1 MSVDVDISE
10 QAEQGAAVAGQH
22 PDLRDGRQ
30 TGADR
35 RPADPPASART
46 ARPRG
51 VPADQDRVAPW
62 ARALRGVGGSLL
74 GWVIPALAVV
84 WWYLATRNPADT
96 SQFPSPAQ
104 VLSRAGQLWQSGELL
119 SSVGISAARALSGF
133 ALGGG
138 IGFLLGVI
146 TGLSRLGESVLNTT
160 IQMLRNIPVLAL
172 IPLALV
178 WFGIGEQ
185 VKIYLVAFGVF
196 FLIYA
201 NTYHGIRYADPD
213 LLEMSRVYG
222 QNPWRRFVDVIL
234 PGALPSILV
243 GVRLALG
250 VMWLVLIAA
259 ETIATDAGIGYMA
272 MTARNIMQM
281 DTVVL
286 SIILYSILGKLSDV
300 AAVILERSLVR
311 WKKL

>member
-1 MSVDVDISE
+1 MSVDTGITEQSGTDI
-10 QAEQGAAVAGQH
+10 AEHPGASIPEVR
-22 PDLRDGRQ
+22 P
-30 TGADR
+30 TADR
-35 RPADPPASART
+35 QSGARQQE
-46 ARPRG
+46 PSG
-51 VPADQDRVAPW
+51 PSGGQDAVAPW
-62 ARALRGVGGSLL
+62 ARALRGIGGSLL
-74 GWVIPALAVV
+74 GWIIPILALV
-84 WWYLATRNPADT
+84 WWYLATRNASDT
-96 SQFPSPAQ
+96 SLFPSPGQ
-104 VLSRAGQLWQSGELL
+104 VGARAVVLWQSGDLL
-119 SSVGISAARALSGF
+119 SSVGVSAARALAGF

-138 IGFLLGVI
+138 IGFLLGVT
-146 TGLSRLGESVLNTT
+146 TGLSRLGESLLNTS

-172 IPLALV
+172 IPLALA

-201 NTYHGIRYADPD
+201 NTYHGIRYADPE
-213 LLEMSRVYG
+213 LLEMSKVYG
-222 QNPWRRFVDVIL
+222 QSPWRRFIDVIL

-259 ETIATDAGIGYMA
+259 ETIATDKGIGYMA

-286 SIILYSILGKLSDV
+286 SILLYSILGKLSDV